1 MGNPIFFDDE
11 NIPLVTRHDKNCEAN
26 HSDDYDN
33 FNTTNIAVKETKFT
47 APSSTSQQ
55 STLTLQL
62 RQKVK
67 EGKIA
72 ALYRHLNVT
81 GDLVLI
87 NLDRFNYNKNTK
99 KVQQF

>member
-1 MGNPIFFDDE
+1 MGSPIFFYFE

-33 FNTTNIAVKETKFT
+33 FTTPNIAVKETKFT

>member
-33 FNTTNIAVKETKFT
+33 FNTPNIAVKETKFT

-72 ALYRHLNVT
+72 ALCRHLNVT

>member
-11 NIPLVTRHDKNCEAN
+11 NIPLVTRHDKNCKAN

-33 FNTTNIAVKETKFT
+33 FNTPNIAVKETKFT

>member
-33 FNTTNIAVKETKFT
+33 FNTPNTAVKETTFT

-72 ALYRHLNVT
+72 ALYKHLNVT

-87 NLDRFNYNKNTK
+87 NLDRRNYNKNTR

>member
-33 FNTTNIAVKETKFT
+33 FNTPNIAVKETKFT

-55 STLTLQL
+55 PTLTLQL

>member
-26 HSDDYDN
+26 HSDDCDN
-33 FNTTNIAVKETKFT
+33 FNTPNIAVKETKFT

-87 NLDRFNYNKNTK
+87 NLDRFNCNKNTK

>member
-1 MGNPIFFDDE
+1 MGSPIFFDDE

-33 FNTTNIAVKETKFT
+33 FNTPNIAVKETKFT

>member
-33 FNTTNIAVKETKFT
+33 FNTPNIAVKETKFT

-99 KVQQF
+99 KAQQF

>member
-11 NIPLVTRHDKNCEAN
+11 NIPLVTHHDKNCEAN

-33 FNTTNIAVKETKFT
+33 FNTPNIAVKETKFT